1 MAAARNNLSRRAV
14 LGAAFV
20 APVMLAAAEARPPHA
35 AGKRRWDLALAA
47 VRRAEAKAET
57 FRVHHAHPADR
68 AYHAIRAH
76 WPAGYDFSADAE
88 AQAALTA
95 ALAAHEPYEER
106 LGDLVYAHSA
116 AIKRLLLT
124 PAPDWKALAIKI
136 ALAVDHEVVELEGG
150 DRCMAALKAD
160 ALRIA
165 SIRRTP

>member
-20 APVMLAAAEARPPHA
+20 APVLLTAAEARPPRA
-35 AGKRRWDLALAA
+35 AGRRRWDLALAA
-47 VRRAEAKAET
+47 VHHAEAKAET
-57 FRVHHAHPADR
+57 FRVHYVHPADH
-68 AYHAIRAH
+68 AYHAIRDR
-76 WPAGYDFSADAE
+76 WPMDYDFSADAE

-106 LGDLVYAHSA
+106 LGDLVCAHSA

-124 PAPDWKALAIKI
+124 PAPDLQALATKI

-165 SIRRTP
+165 AIRRTL